1 MLLSAK
7 PTVATVIHVPLLC
20 IKRFPPIITKTEAY
34 MDLYLVGGA
43 VRDQLLGT
51 PVTEKDYVV
60 VGESPESM
68 IKLGFKQVGKDF
80 PVFLHPETNEE
91 YALARKER
99 KTSVGYHG
107 FEMEVATTI
116 TLEEDLLRRD
126 LTINAIAQDASG
138 KLIDPYGGQ
147 KDVQGKLLRHVSD
160 AFVEDPLRVLRIARF
175 QAYLPSFSIHPDTL
189 QLMRT
194 ISQTP
199 DELGSLPT
207 ERIWLEVYK
216 AAKHPRFDLFW
227 TTLKDCG
234 ALTAIGL
241 QLSPTFA
248 DNIKTSQLDDIMRM
262 LSAFWHQDDISGFLK
277 LSPPSNIADSM
288 KIIHDQKTVLLLDV
302 LPPEVD
308 VLAALKRL
316 DPFRRLSRALTII
329 NSMPNSANK
338 PTWLKL
344 CDTMNTLDIS
354 AVIQGSKPHE
364 RQNLIEQA
372 RLKAIHTVLNR

>member
-1 MLLSAK
+1 
-7 PTVATVIHVPLLC
+7 
-20 IKRFPPIITKTEAY
+20 
-34 MDLYLVGGA
+34 
-43 VRDQLLGT
+43 
-51 PVTEKDYVV
+51 
-60 VGESPESM
+60 
-68 IKLGFKQVGKDF
+68 
-80 PVFLHPETNEE
+80 
-91 YALARKER
+91 
-99 KTSVGYHG
+99 
-107 FEMEVATTI
+107 
-116 TLEEDLLRRD
+116 
-126 LTINAIAQDASG
+126 
-138 KLIDPYGGQ
+138 
-147 KDVQGKLLRHVSD
+147 
-160 AFVEDPLRVLRIARF
+160 
-175 QAYLPSFSIHPDTL
+175 
-189 QLMRT
+189 MRT

-216 AAKHPRFDLFW
+216 AAKHSRFDLFW

-234 ALTAIGL
+234 ALAAIGL

-288 KIIHDQKTVLLLDV
+288 KIIHGQKTVLLLDV

-308 VLAALKRL
+308 VLAVLKRL

-338 PTWLKL
+338 TTWLKL
-344 CDTMNTLDIS
+344 CDAMNTLDVS
-354 AVIQGSKPHE
+354 AVIRGSEPHE

>member
-1 MLLSAK
+1 
-7 PTVATVIHVPLLC
+7 
-20 IKRFPPIITKTEAY
+20 
-34 MDLYLVGGA
+34 
-43 VRDQLLGT
+43 
-51 PVTEKDYVV
+51 
-60 VGESPESM
+60 
-68 IKLGFKQVGKDF
+68 
-80 PVFLHPETNEE
+80 
-91 YALARKER
+91 
-99 KTSVGYHG
+99 
-107 FEMEVATTI
+107 
-116 TLEEDLLRRD
+116 
-126 LTINAIAQDASG
+126 
-138 KLIDPYGGQ
+138 
-147 KDVQGKLLRHVSD
+147 
-160 AFVEDPLRVLRIARF
+160 
-175 QAYLPSFSIHPDTL
+175 
-189 QLMRT
+189 MRT